1 MLAVTAHPFLGVQPC
16 GYPGCTAGWC
26 WVQPSGL
33 LFLLLN
39 LCGGGT
45 SRVLKT
51 GTGGRAGTGA
61 ACRALVSQFLAAG
74 QAFAEVKPKTEGH
87 SSCGVG

>member
-1 MLAVTAHPFLGVQPC
+1 MVLDAAFRPAVLVAKPF
-16 GYPGCTAGWC
+16 
-26 WVQPSGL
+26 
-33 LFLLLN
+33 

-74 QAFAEVKPKTEGH
+74 QAFTEVKPKTEGH